1 MDESEWA
8 VVPCDPRSGWTT
20 PTVPVCSCFVLS
32 LSFLS
37 LGSPSCRAG
46 NQLTLLS
53 NSSLA
58 TERARV
64 QLRTA
69 KGSAGGQRGGAG
81 DKGPHPEL
89 EQGSRIS
96 RVIPGH
102 RGPACE
108 GEPRGQPEAPGGG
121 KVSARSHQGWA
132 SQ

>member
-1 MDESEWA
+1 MDESEWV
-8 VVPCDPRSGWTT
+8 VVPCDPRSGQRTS
-20 PTVPVCSCFVLS
+20 TVAVCSCFVLS
-32 LSFLS
+32 LRFLS
-37 LGSPSCRAG
+37 LESPDCRAG

-53 NSSLA
+53 NRSLA

-96 RVIPGH
+96 KVSPGH

-108 GEPRGQPEAPGGG
+108 GELRGQPEAPGGG
-121 KVSARSHQGWA
+121 KVSAGSHQGLA